1 MNTQLS
7 PEFSSP
13 SIYLASANERHSSS
27 RGIRII
33 IFIISGLRHNDQILA
48 KWFLMCV
55 LIKWKYDIGVSESC
69 HFHIY
74 QSLMIKVLK
83 HLSVQILYIQHW
95 EERLLSM
102 FQNILSCS
110 QSDTE
115 FRWTSPRCRGR
126 RWRWRYAHCTV
137 RHIRSGTQLPWRH
150 STAHRGRHLVQWFRK
165 HPAHLSSP
173 HRCVVPTTLQTY
185 DYFWQRIILIP
196 FFVSSKWCGNVG

>member
-1 MNTQLS
+1 MLS
-7 PEFSSP
+7 CWPGL
-13 SIYLASANERHSSS
+13 IWHS
-27 RGIRII
+27 
-33 IFIISGLRHNDQILA
+33 
-48 KWFLMCV
+48 
-55 LIKWKYDIGVSESC
+55 
-69 HFHIY
+69 
-74 QSLMIKVLK
+74 
-83 HLSVQILYIQHW
+83 HLSVTHDQGLKAPQCPASLDSTLG
-95 EERLLSM
+95 RLLSL

-196 FFVSSKWCGNVG
+196 FFVSSKWCRNVG